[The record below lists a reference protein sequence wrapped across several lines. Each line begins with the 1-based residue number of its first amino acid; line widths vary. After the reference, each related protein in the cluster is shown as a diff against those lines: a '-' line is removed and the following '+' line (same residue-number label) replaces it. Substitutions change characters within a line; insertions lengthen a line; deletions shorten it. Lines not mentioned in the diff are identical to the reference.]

1 MRLIQTSLLNQ
12 KAMVFNYMPA
22 ILCKYKSGWLIEY
35 YVENPITSEMCRV
48 RRRVHFIRKRYKS
61 VKEAESH
68 CQKIIIDIN
77 TKLQNGINP
86 MFGDE
91 SAENPIGYTT
101 IPEVVKK
108 FLAEKIREVR
118 PDTVRSYESLCKIF
132 LTYISTTTVL
142 FICKFGKMEAIQYM
156 DYVYNTRKVS
166 TCAYNNYLKFMR
178 LVFNWSLE
186 KGYIVAN
193 PFKDIKTK
201 KKGKKIRTPIEPE
214 TRKQIVKE
222 LSNNDK
228 QFLIVQKLVYSALI
242 RPKEISH
249 LKISDVNFETKTV
262 CVDGGIAKNTN
273 TRHPALTDEI
283 LNDLSYIKSYN
294 KEMYIFSTNML
305 PGYKYVSGRQFTKKW
320 AKLREKLQL
329 DKTKQL
335 YSLRDSG
342 FTELFNAN
350 VNAKAVQQHA
360 DHHSLEIT
368 KIYINHA
375 DPNLVKTIRENA
387 PAF

>member
-12 KAMVFNYMPA
+12 KAMAFNYQQA

-35 YVENPITSEMCRV
+35 YVENPITCEMCRV

-61 VKEAESH
+61 AKDAETH
-68 CQKIIIDIN
+68 CQKIILDIN
-77 TKLQNGINP
+77 NKLKNGINP
-86 MFGDE
+86 MFSDE
-91 SAENPIGYTT
+91 SADSPIGYTT

-118 PDTVRSYESLCKIF
+118 PDTVRSYESMCKIF
-132 LTYISTTTVL
+132 LTYMATTTVS

-166 TCAYNNYLKFMR
+166 ACAYNNYLKFMR

-193 PFKDIKTK
+193 PFKEIKTK

-214 TRKQIVKE
+214 TRKQIVEE
-222 LSNNDK
+222 LNENNP

-249 LKISDVNFETKTV
+249 LKISDVNFVTKTV

-283 LNDLSYIKSYN
+283 LRDLSYIKSYN
-294 KEMYIFSTNML
+294 KDMYIFSTNML
-305 PGYKYVSGRQFTKKW
+305 PGYKYVPRKRFTKQW
-320 AKLREKLQL
+320 AKLRDKLKL
-329 DKTKQL
+329 DKSQQL

-342 FTELFNAN
+342 FIELFDAN
-350 VNAKAVQQHA
+350 INAKEIQQHA
-360 DHHSLEIT
+360 DHHSLEMT
-368 KIYINHA
+368 QKYIEHV
-375 DPNLVKTIRENA
+375 DPNLVKTIRKKA